1 MTVIFVGLQE
11 YITIE
16 KMLASIN
23 HENMEL
29 LQRWKEIMKVQSE
42 LIKEKKLLDS
52 KVDSNILQKLNLEK
66 RKLILLPIVEVPV
79 QSTSQPLSL
88 QNSLTKSP
96 CIIKRAKWS
105 LSANFAKATSTPPKQ
120 LGQSEVPKQLLQ
132 GEVSDSGLLQAL
144 GKLDQTK

>member
-29 LQRWKEIMKVQSE
+29 LQRCKEIMKLQSE

-52 KVDSNILQKLNLEK
+52 KVDSNILQKLCLEK
-66 RKLILLPIVEVPV
+66 RKMILFPIIEVPV
-79 QSTSQPLSL
+79 QSTSQPSTP
-88 QNSLTKSP
+88 QNTLTKSP
-96 CIIKRAKWS
+96 CIIKQAKRS
-105 LSANFAKATSTPPKQ
+105 LSTDFAKATSTSPKQ
-120 LGQSEVPKQLLQ
+120 LPQ
-132 GEVSDSGLLQAL
+132 GEV
-144 GKLDQTK
+144 